1 MPEWV
6 GEKYQRI
13 VDVASDLAFE
23 QGWGGLS
30 LRRVAARAEL
40 SLGTV
45 TYHFASKEELL
56 EACLDRLYAE
66 LAGQRDRFVSAA
78 LEARSLEDLIPRLI
92 SEMFYFGRQHH
103 RLLRLRMMTLLS
115 AGKLSTSRLELFH
128 EPMLEMTAQALAASS
143 ALDIDA
149 ARLTMQ
155 SFVFLVARYAV
166 MSDEELRALCP
177 YAADTSRACADVVDH
192 LVDLATIWV
201 TAPRPHE

>member
-1 MPEWV
+1 MTKRTTRDRILDAANRLFYAEGIRAV
-6 GEKYQRI
+6 SLDTIAEK
-13 VDVASDLAFE
+13 A
-23 QGWGGLS
+23 G
-30 LRRVAARAEL
+30 
-40 SLGTV
+40 V
-45 TYHFASKEELL
+45 TKKTLYYHFASKEELL

-78 LEARSLEDLIPRLI
+78 LEARSLADLIPRLI